1 MQARTGRRYLE
12 TETFCILT
20 LALGLALDA
29 GIVVG
34 VEILGLVLDVEP
46 LPDEGLGPRNLQ
58 VQRGDRISHQNRSMA
73 AEKHK
78 KKHRMLRLRN

>member
-1 MQARTGRRYLE
+1 MQARTGRRCLE

-46 LPDEGLGPRNLQ
+46 LPDEGLGPRNLR
-58 VQRGDRISHQNRSMA
+58 VQRDGIELATRIDQWQRKNTRKNTACSD
-73 AEKHK
+73 
-78 KKHRMLRLRN
+78 